1 MVTFLDPKLKLERID
16 ISCPDLLPAAAPLA
30 VAEELDMLANDMD
43 VERNGFI
50 PLEEFKDV
58 LVRRQDGYDFTGKWS
73 PCDVL
78 PWCFAKARCR
88 PS

>member
-1 MVTFLDPKLKLERID
+1 LIVAFLCSKLKLERID
-16 ISCPDLLPAAAPLA
+16 MSFPLACCAALA

-73 PCDVL
+73 PFDFV
-78 PWCFAKARCR
+78 PWSFAKVGYN
-88 PS
+88 P